1 MIENSA
7 GRAGGNRLEIGV
19 RRARSW
25 ENHVFFAQARPGQR
39 GPNVKLM
46 IQIPCLD
53 EESTLPATLGDLPR
67 QLEGIDC
74 IEVLVIDD
82 GSRDR
87 TSEVAREHGADHVL
101 RFAANRG
108 LGNAFAAGMD
118 FCLREGADIIVN
130 TDGDNQYCGADI
142 AELVRP
148 ILEGR
153 AELVIGD
160 RRPGEIEHFSAT
172 KKRLQILGSRTVSRL
187 ANLTVPDVAS
197 GFKAYSREAAS
208 RINTFAE
215 FDHTVD
221 HVIQAGRQRIP
232 TLSVPIRTNDQLRPS
247 RLFSSVGE
255 FISRSLGVMVRVY
268 SSYGAMKVF
277 AAVGSVVMTA
287 GVLLGLRFV
296 YFFFFTDHHSL
307 HVQSLILAAILMLA
321 GFQMLL
327 TGIVADLINGS
338 RSLLEDVS
346 YRLRRLEGDA
356 LGGAGDGQEEAGSPR
371 S

>member
-1 MIENSA
+1 
-7 GRAGGNRLEIGV
+7 
-19 RRARSW
+19 
-25 ENHVFFAQARPGQR
+25 
-39 GPNVKLM
+39 VKLM

-53 EESTLPATLGDLPR
+53 EEATLPATLRDLPR
-67 QLEGIDC
+67 QIDGITT

-82 GSRDR
+82 GSRDQ
-87 TSEVAREHGADHVL
+87 TSRVARENGADHVL

-118 FCLREGADIIVN
+118 YCLREGADIIVN

-142 AELVRP
+142 EKLVRP

-160 RRPGEIEHFSAT
+160 RQPGEIGHFSPS
-172 KKRLQILGSRTVSRL
+172 KKTLQKLGSRTVSRL
-187 ANLTVPDVAS
+187 ANLDVPDVAS
-197 GFKAYSREAAS
+197 GFKAYSRDAAA
-208 RINTFAE
+208 RINTFGD

-221 HVIQAGRQRIP
+221 HVIQAGRRRIP
-232 TLSVPIRTNDQLRPS
+232 TLSVPIRTNEALRQS

-255 FISRSLGVMVRVY
+255 FIARSLGVMVRVY

-277 AAVGSVVMTA
+277 SLAGGLVMA
-287 GVLLGLRFV
+287 GGIILGLRFV

-321 GFQMLL
+321 GFQMVL
-327 TGIVADLINGS
+327 TGIVADLINGT
-338 RSLLEDVS
+338 RGLLEDVS
-346 YRLRRLEGDA
+346 YRLRRLEG
-356 LGGAGDGQEEAGSPR
+356 GEGARWGTGESPGAGSPEPR
-371 S
+371 